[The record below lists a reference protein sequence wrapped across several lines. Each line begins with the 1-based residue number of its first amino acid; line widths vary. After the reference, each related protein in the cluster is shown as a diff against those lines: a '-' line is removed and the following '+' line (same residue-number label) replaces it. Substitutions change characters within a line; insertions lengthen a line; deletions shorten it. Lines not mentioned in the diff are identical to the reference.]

1 MDPASR
7 RAWESA
13 DLDSLVGQAHDIS
26 RKALIQDMLKNYT
39 LNVRV
44 EIMNS

>member
-26 RKALIQDMLKNYT
+26 SKALSQDMLKN
-39 LNVRV
+39 
-44 EIMNS
+44 